1 MALILV
7 VGASRGIGLETVKR
21 ALAEGHG
28 VRALARSAATIPLED
43 EKLRKMTGDALD
55 PATVA
60 RALPGVDAVIQS
72 LGAAFAPESVLKGTT
87 LFSRAT
93 RVLVDAMVAAG
104 VKRLIAV
111 TGLGA
116 GDSRGHG
123 GFLYD
128 TIVFP
133 LMLKRVYDD
142 KDVQEQII
150 KRSGLEWTIV
160 RPGLLTSGPATRAYR
175 ALLDPDDWRAGSIS
189 RADVADFLVK
199 EVTDRA
205 YVGRAPLLIM

>member
-1 MALILV
+1 
-7 VGASRGIGLETVKR
+7 
-21 ALAEGHG
+21 
-28 VRALARSAATIPLED
+28 LARSAARIPCED
-43 EKLRKMTGDALD
+43 EKLQKIRGDALV
-55 PATVA
+55 PTAVGEAVA
-60 RALPGVDAVIQS
+60 GVDAVVQA
-72 LGAAFAPESVLKGTT
+72 LGAAFGPETMLKGTT
-87 LFSRAT
+87 LFSRST
-93 RVLVDAMVAAG
+93 RVLVEAMAAGG

-116 GDSRGHG
+116 GDSRGYG

-128 TIVFP
+128 AFVFP

-160 RPGLLTSGPATRAYR
+160 RPGLLTSGPATHAYR
-175 ALLDPDDWRAGSIS
+175 ALLDPKDWRAGSIS

-199 EVTDRA
+199 QVTDRA
-205 YVGRAPLLIM
+205 YVGKTPLLIM